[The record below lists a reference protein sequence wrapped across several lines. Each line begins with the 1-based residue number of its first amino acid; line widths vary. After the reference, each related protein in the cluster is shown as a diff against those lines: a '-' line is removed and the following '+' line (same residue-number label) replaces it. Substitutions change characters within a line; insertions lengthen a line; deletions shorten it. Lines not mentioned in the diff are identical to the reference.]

1 MGMLGLFLD
10 DFPYLIGYHIVTMI
24 KKMLLESIDSYQ
36 KRSNNLSD
44 ERVCWG
50 GEGQA
55 VPTLVGSSRSLRILI

>member
-1 MGMLGLFLD
+1 MEMLVLFWD
-10 DFPYLIGYHIVTMI
+10 DFPYLIGLYVATMT

-55 VPTLVGSSRSLRILI
+55 VPTLVGSSRSLRILL